1 MSLTIHHL
9 QVSQSERIVWL
20 CEELN
25 IPYELKLYT
34 RSPHLSPPEF
44 LALHPI
50 GAAPVITD
58 GDVVLAETE
67 AIVNY
72 IINVYGE
79 GKLAIGPKAG
89 KKAYADYLYWFH
101 FTNGTFQ
108 PAVGRCMALHFSGID
123 ASNPTRERYE
133 KKVTQCYDL
142 IESRL
147 SETKAWLAGHELTI
161 ADIVMGFS
169 LSTMRKFVG
178 RDYDAYPQIAAY
190 LQRIKGRGAYR
201 RAMSKGDPEMNVE
214 EVMGV
219 KSPEVFEALQKR

>member
-1 MSLTIHHL
+1 MTLTIHHL

-25 IPYELKLYT
+25 LPYDLKLYQ
-34 RSPHLSPPEF
+34 RSPLLSPPEF
-44 LALHPI
+44 RALHPI

-72 IINVYGE
+72 IIHVYGP
-79 GKLAIGPKAG
+79 GDLTVGPQAG
-89 KKAYADYLYWFH
+89 KKAYADSLYWFH

-108 PAVGRCMALHFSGID
+108 PAVGRCMALQFSGID
-123 ASNPTRERYE
+123 ASHPTRERYE

-142 IESRL
+142 IEARL
-147 SETKAWLAGHELTI
+147 SETKAWLAGDKLTA

-169 LSTMRKFVG
+169 LSTMRRFVG
-178 RDYDAYPQIAAY
+178 RDYAAYPQIAAY
-190 LQRIKGRGAYR
+190 LQRIKGREAYR
-201 RAMSKGDPEMNVE
+201 RAMAKGDPEMDVE

-219 KSPEVFEALQKR
+219 KSPELFEALEKQ